1 MVAVRD
7 SQGNLTCSPFH
18 VKLNK
23 PAQKGDCCRIVKL
36 TVNSK
41 DVALSMKIGS
51 AGEAFFV
58 ERTNLKS
65 LSRNPVHPPAN
76 SSGFEQGATSKKT
89 EFEIPQ
95 HSLFVAAEVN
105 ENATR
110 SAISLTA
117 LVYFFTDE
125 SMPVSFTFPKFC
137 VIDVVGD
144 ARGVLVTGI
153 LMETTNICLTSRL

>member
-1 MVAVRD
+1 VEPPHLTLVYQGSTTGAIDVVAVRD
-7 SQGNLTCSPFH
+7 SQGNLSCSPFH

-76 SSGFEQGATSKKT
+76 SIGFEQGTTSKKT
-89 EFEIPQ
+89 VFEIPQ
-95 HSLFVAAEVN
+95 HSLLVPAEVN
-105 ENATR
+105 GNATR
-110 SAISLTA
+110 SYNYEL
-117 LVYFFTDE
+117 FFN
-125 SMPVSFTFPKFC
+125 
-137 VIDVVGD
+137 
-144 ARGVLVTGI
+144 L
-153 LMETTNICLTSRL
+153 

>member
-1 MVAVRD
+1 VKPSNLTLFYQGSTTGAIDVVAVRD
-7 SQGNLTCSPFH
+7 SQGNLSCSPFH

-65 LSRNPVHPPAN
+65 LSRNPVHPVTN
-76 SSGFEQGATSKKT
+76 SSGFEQGTTPKNTALQ
-89 EFEIPQ
+89 IPQQ
-95 HSLFVAAEVN
+95 HSLFVTTEVN
-105 ENATR
+105 GNTTR
-110 SAISLTA
+110 
-117 LVYFFTDE
+117 
-125 SMPVSFTFPKFC
+125 
-137 VIDVVGD
+137 
-144 ARGVLVTGI
+144 
-153 LMETTNICLTSRL
+153 

>member
-1 MVAVRD
+1 MKPSNLTLFYQGSTTGAIDVVAVRD
-7 SQGNLTCSPFH
+7 SQGNLSCSPFH

-65 LSRNPVHPPAN
+65 LSRNAIDPQAN
-76 SSGFEQGATSKKT
+76 SSGFEQGTTSTKT
-89 EFEIPQ
+89 VPQ
-95 HSLFVAAEVN
+95 VPQQSLFVAAEGN
-105 ENATR
+105 SNATR
-110 SAISLTA
+110 
-117 LVYFFTDE
+117 
-125 SMPVSFTFPKFC
+125 
-137 VIDVVGD
+137 
-144 ARGVLVTGI
+144 
-153 LMETTNICLTSRL
+153 

>member
-76 SSGFEQGATSKKT
+76 SSGIEQSATTSKKT

-110 SAISLTA
+110 SAMSLIS
-117 LVYFFTDE
+117 LVYFFAYD
-125 SMPVSFTFPKFC
+125 SMPVSFTF
-137 VIDVVGD
+137 
-144 ARGVLVTGI
+144 LYI
-153 LMETTNICLTSRL
+153 LRY